1 VAAHSCC
8 VAAALDDAREVL
20 NRFFGY
26 PDFRPAQLPVIES
39 VLGSGHAIGGAAY
52 VFATIEA
59 PGVVSHGL
67 LGRIAFGELDGRRT
81 PRVEHLLAAFERAQ
95 IPAELLP
102 SLTASLGDALWCAFL
117 TGLVLMLL
125 AVGASFFMARESTG
139 ESSGQNGKSI

>member
-1 VAAHSCC
+1 VAPQRIGVATSTIMLFRTFGSAFAVSLMGTVMLARMQQTLSQLRAAH
-8 VAAALDDAREVL
+8 
-20 NRFFGY
+20 
-26 PDFRPAQLPVIES
+26 AQVDETLWNKLANPQNLLEPV
-39 VLGSGHAIGGAAY
+39 
-52 VFATIEA
+52 T
-59 PGVVSHGL
+59 
-67 LGRIAFGELDGRRT
+67 
-81 PRVEHLLAAFERAQ
+81 RAQ